1 MWRALG
7 MNITAF
13 SILFL
18 LHILFASQDF
28 DLAFS
33 VVALFI
39 SLQVILFGPLTVV
52 LEGANLRNDRRR
64 TNQVSFLLALP
75 LSLGLAWAYGGM
87 AWSVPAGGV
96 IVGTTLLF
104 HMVLDRQLSLD

>member
-1 MWRALG
+1 MWRALAV
-7 MNITAF
+7 NIAAF
-13 SILFL
+13 SLLFL

-64 TNQVSFLLALP
+64 TNRVSFLFALP
-75 LSLGLAWAYGGM
+75 LSIGLAWAYGGM
-87 AWSVPAGGV
+87 AWSVTA
-96 IVGTTLLF
+96 VGLVVGATLIL
-104 HMVLDRQLSLD
+104 HATLDRQLFHD